1 MKEWIIS
8 INDHTYTG
16 DRLHVDNALS
26 LGREAMKGKNAII
39 GVEKENVVILLSE
52 PHNNPKQLAKS
63 VTEYKSKGFKV
74 YTA

>member
-8 INDHTYTG
+8 INNHTYTG
-16 DRLHVDNALS
+16 DRIYVDNALS
-26 LGREAMKGKNAII
+26 LGREAMKCKNAII

-52 PHNNPKQLAKS
+52 PHNIPKQLAKS